1 MDRDNLRRVLG
12 HLRRALQID
21 QRLTQQEFHQLV
33 QLSEAIID
41 HGRMIQAYREPF
53 ASYVVVEVPELA
65 SRFREKQG
73 TIKDALALLREVGR
87 AEPLELR
94 GCWKLML
101 ADSLR
106 NEKDE
111 GAA

>member
-1 MDRDNLRRVLG
+1 MDRDNLRRVLE
-12 HLRRALQID
+12 HVWRALQID
-21 QRLTQQEFHQLV
+21 KRLSHQEFHQLV
-33 QLSEAIID
+33 QLSEAIMD
-41 HGRMIQAYREPF
+41 HGRMIQAHRGPF

-65 SRFREKQG
+65 SRFREKQR

-87 AEPLELR
+87 ADPLELR
-94 GCWKLML
+94 GCWKLLL

-106 NEKDE
+106 IEADE